1 MAITTNAQP
10 KDDGAGD
17 TVEAYIA
24 RQAESVRP
32 ILERMREAIRTAAPD
47 ATEKIAWHMPSYW
60 QGKNLI
66 NFAAFTKHV
75 SIFPGAEAIE
85 VFADKLTGYT
95 TGKGTVQFQLDEPIP
110 YDLIA
115 DIVRWKVAAIS
126 QSLFPASQGL

>member
-1 MAITTNAQP
+1 MAITKSATSQGDGSG
-10 KDDGAGD
+10 DD
-17 TVEAYIA
+17 VEAYIA

-32 ILERMREAIRTAAPD
+32 ILEKMREVIRTAAPD

-60 QGKNLI
+60 QGTNLI
-66 NFAAFTKHV
+66 NFAVFTKHV
-75 SIFPGAEAIE
+75 SIFPGAEAIA
-85 VFADKLTGYT
+85 VFADKLTEYT

-126 QSLFPASQGL
+126 QSLFPASQS